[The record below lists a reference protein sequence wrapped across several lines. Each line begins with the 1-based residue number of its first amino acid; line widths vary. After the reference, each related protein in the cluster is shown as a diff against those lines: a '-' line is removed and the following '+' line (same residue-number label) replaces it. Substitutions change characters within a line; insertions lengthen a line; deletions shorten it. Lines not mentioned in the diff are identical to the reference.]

1 MSLAYQSNEK
11 ESTMK
16 EKNNSIP
23 EISIVCPCFNEEKVI
38 DQFMININAVLNE
51 INKPFEIIFI
61 NDGSTDSTFDKLL
74 LVKNNYRHV
83 RIINF
88 SRNFG
93 KEAALSA
100 GLEKSLG
107 NVIIPIDADLQHP
120 PELIKEFILKWKEGY
135 EVVVARRQGRKTEGI
150 AKRLTGTL
158 FYRFTN
164 KISDINIP
172 ESVGDYRLMT
182 RKVVNAVKA
191 LPENQRFMKGLFA
204 WVGFKTAIVDY
215 EVEVRYA
222 GKTSFTGWKLW
233 NFALDGIASFSTVPL
248 RIWFYIGIMISSV
261 SFIYG
266 SFIIIKTLFLGI
278 DTPGYASTMTTVLFL
293 GGVQLIGIGV
303 LGEYIG
309 RIYLESK
316 RRPTY
321 IIEDEF

>member
-1 MSLAYQSNEK
+1 VSLVYQSNEK

-16 EKNNSIP
+16 VKNYSIP

-51 INKPFEIIFI
+51 TNKSFEIIFI
-61 NDGSTDSTFDKLL
+61 NDGSTDNTLDRLL
-74 LVKNNYRHV
+74 AVKNNYRNV
-83 RIINF
+83 RIINL

-107 NVIIPIDADLQHP
+107 NVVIPIDADLQHP

-135 EVVVARRQGRKTEGI
+135 EVVVARRRGRKTEGI
-150 AKRLTGTL
+150 VKRLTGTL
-158 FYRFTN
+158 FYRVTN

-172 ESVGDYRLMT
+172 DSVGDYRLMT

-233 NFALDGIASFSTVPL
+233 NFALDGITSFSTVPL

-266 SFIIIKTLFLGI
+266 SLIILRTLFLGI
-278 DTPGYASTMTTVLFL
+278 DTPGYASTMTTVLFWAA
-293 GGVQLIGIGV
+293 
-303 LGEYIG
+303 
-309 RIYLESK
+309 
-316 RRPTY
+316 
-321 IIEDEF
+321 FN